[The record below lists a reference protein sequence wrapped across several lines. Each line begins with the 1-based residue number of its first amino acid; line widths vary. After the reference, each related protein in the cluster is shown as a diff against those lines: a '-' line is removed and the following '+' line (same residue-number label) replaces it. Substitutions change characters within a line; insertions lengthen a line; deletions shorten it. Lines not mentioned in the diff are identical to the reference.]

1 MRDFIFRTFS
11 IIDFIS
17 LTIKTITKYAYF
29 QVFQRG
35 YYKILDLVP
44 ILLVIF
50 KEWDEKLAVRTLVNI
65 FFNNEQK
72 HTNDSVKK
80 EQVVDFKKRENKE

>member
-1 MRDFIFRTFS
+1 M
-11 IIDFIS
+11 
-17 LTIKTITKYAYF
+17 
-29 QVFQRG
+29 FQRG

-50 KEWDEKLAVRTLVNI
+50 KEWGEKLAVRTLVNI

>member
-1 MRDFIFRTFS
+1 M
-11 IIDFIS
+11 
-17 LTIKTITKYAYF
+17 
-29 QVFQRG
+29 FQRG

-50 KEWDEKLAVRTLVNI
+50 KEWDAKLAVRTLVNI